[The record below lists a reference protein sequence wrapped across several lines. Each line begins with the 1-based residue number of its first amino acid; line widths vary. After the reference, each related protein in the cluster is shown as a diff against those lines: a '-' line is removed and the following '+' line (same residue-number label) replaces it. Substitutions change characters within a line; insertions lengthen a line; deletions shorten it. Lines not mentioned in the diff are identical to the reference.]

1 MTTSRITGHGVD
13 TRGICIAY
21 GVANGV
27 PFVAE
32 GATKLD
38 AEAEAVTVVY
48 ECHFSRRLSAL
59 AEWLRR

>member
-1 MTTSRITGHGVD
+1 MISKITGHDVDSRGV
-13 TRGICIAY
+13 CIAY

-32 GATKLD
+32 GATKPD

-48 ECHFSRRLSAL
+48 ECHFARKLRAL
-59 AEWLRR
+59 AEGLRR

>member
-38 AEAEAVTVVY
+38 AEAEAVTVVC

-59 AEWLRR
+59 AEWLR

>member
-13 TRGICIAY
+13 SRGVCIAY

-32 GATKLD
+32 GATDDD

-48 ECHFSRRLSAL
+48 ECHFARKLRAL
-59 AEWLRR
+59 AAGMRR